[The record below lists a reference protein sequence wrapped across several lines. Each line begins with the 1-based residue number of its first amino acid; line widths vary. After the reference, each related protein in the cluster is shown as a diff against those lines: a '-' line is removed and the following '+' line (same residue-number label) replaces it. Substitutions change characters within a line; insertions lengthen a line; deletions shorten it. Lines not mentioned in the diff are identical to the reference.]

1 MNIRRWQNGKVIG
14 RTRLGHSFQA
24 DFDVP
29 YYVVHRAHFHE
40 AMCLRAKELGVT
52 IELNK
57 AVVSYDAQNGSVLM
71 ADGSIVTGDIVVA
84 ADGMEQTF
92 TTLPSLSTH

>member
-1 MNIRRWQNGKVIG
+1 MIG
-14 RTRLGHSFQA
+14 RTKLGDSFQA

-40 AMCLRAKELGVT
+40 ALCLRAKELGVT

-57 AVVSYDAQNGSVLM
+57 TVASYDAQNGSVVM
-71 ADGSIVTGDIVVA
+71 ADGFIVSGDIVVA
-84 ADGMEQTF
+84 ADGK
-92 TTLPSLSTH
+92 